1 MNTEE
6 PRSLKRIGHLAGA
19 CYLLLGIAAL
29 VGFYHSPLVLPDASA
44 MARQL
49 MAMSDLRFRIAVIAD
64 LVAVIAGIP
73 MALLFYEL
81 FRTIHRRQAALL
93 ALLVLV
99 PAPVTFVGLL
109 NYVAAR
115 LLLQGAPVVAAL
127 SGTEREALG
136 MLFVDL
142 HAWGVMAEEVFWG
155 LWLLP
160 FGYLV
165 IRSGFVPR
173 LLGVLLIIGGV
184 AYSAHSLITLL
195 TGGQR
200 FPLYEQATMLAR
212 GAAEPP
218 VMLWLVF
225 KGAAARKEW
234 LTSA

>member
-1 MNTEE
+1 MNTDE

-19 CYLLLGIAAL
+19 CYLIVGVAAVFGL
-29 VGFYHSPLVLPDASA
+29 YHGPLVLADASA

-64 LVAVIAGIP
+64 VVAVIGVIP

-81 FRTIHRRQAALL
+81 FRTIDRRQAALL
-93 ALLVLV
+93 ALLLLV
-99 PAPVTFVGLL
+99 SAPVTFVVLL

-142 HAWGVMAEEVFWG
+142 HTWGVMAEEVFWG

-184 AYSAHSLITLL
+184 AYLAHSFITLL
-195 TGGQR
+195 TGGHR

-212 GAAEPP
+212 GAAEFP

-225 KGAAARKEW
+225 KGACSLPDAD
-234 LTSA
+234 LQ